1 MAFSAGQMDV
11 ARCCERSRPPCHQGD
26 TRKDGRRIMPDL
38 IGAIEDSIKQL
49 EIEIAKA
56 DLMAARSEDGE
67 IKAAATERAQR
78 LRQDL
83 EYSRENLRAAQ
94 VGGE

>member
-1 MAFSAGQMDV
+1 
-11 ARCCERSRPPCHQGD
+11 
-26 TRKDGRRIMPDL
+26 MPDL

-94 VGGE
+94 VGGEKVGE